1 MSSAQNSRGS
11 VAAFGFRVKSGWASA
26 ILLNGPLKAPVVLS
40 RWNVLMSD
48 PKIPETKQ
56 PYHASTGV
64 LEERSTIISKRV
76 RIIRNATRASVRA
89 LLRESRNAGLKIR
102 IAGLVVGSTIEPQS
116 IGNPHIR
123 AHAFEGQLFRTVLS
137 EALKTH
143 GIPVSVFVERDVFAR
158 GRPQRVAVFRLAG
171 QFERVA
177 LQELMITAGRRVGD
191 VETHPR
197 IKVPRESNLPAI
209 G

>member
-158 GRPQRVAVFRLAG
+158 ASNILRKPETRLRQALLEMGRLHKPWSANEKLAALAAW
-171 QFERVA
+171 VA
-177 LQELMITAGRRVGD
+177 LTRTR
-191 VETHPR
+191 
-197 IKVPRESNLPAI
+197 
-209 G
+209 